1 MSMHIMG
8 WLAPLDVYFFTNKN
22 QHQQIKGPKSKV
34 VSDGV
39 VLKICFAGLSYHYV
53 AHYYVDSE
61 WALFVVGV
69 VVAVV
74 VAADVGVA
82 RQGEGR
88 WVLQGAS
95 QPCSTMREHACTCFV
110 FPLCVPGESKS
121 CLCQSRNR
129 TMLK

>member
-1 MSMHIMG
+1 MG

-82 RQGEGR
+82 RQGERALGAAR
-88 WVLQGAS
+88 GKPTLQHNA
-95 QPCSTMREHACTCFV
+95 
-110 FPLCVPGESKS
+110 
-121 CLCQSRNR
+121 
-129 TMLK
+129 